1 MPSRPCATAVANIV
15 IDTNIAAAWYLEEKP
30 EAVQYSSQVMQAI
43 LEQDLTIC
51 VPPQFEIE
59 LGAVLLRYY
68 RNPTSSFKAP
78 EWQRAIN
85 DLYVLD
91 IQIHGFLN
99 NFFEVFQAGLEYN
112 LSGYDAVFFHV
123 ARMLRCPIAS
133 MDAAIIGAC
142 QRFNVERFNP
152 V

>member
-1 MPSRPCATAVANIV
+1 MANIV
-15 IDTNIAAAWYLEEKP
+15 IDTNIAAAWYLEESP
-30 EAVQYSSQVMQAI
+30 EAIQYSSRVMQTV
-43 LEQDLTIC
+43 LEQGLTIC

-68 RNPTSSFKAP
+68 RNPASRFKAA

-91 IQIHGFLN
+91 IQIHSFLN

-123 ARMLRCPIAS
+123 ARMLRCPIATR
-133 MDAAIIGAC
+133 DRAVIGAC
-142 QRFNVERFNP
+142 ERFGVEWFNP
-152 V
+152 A